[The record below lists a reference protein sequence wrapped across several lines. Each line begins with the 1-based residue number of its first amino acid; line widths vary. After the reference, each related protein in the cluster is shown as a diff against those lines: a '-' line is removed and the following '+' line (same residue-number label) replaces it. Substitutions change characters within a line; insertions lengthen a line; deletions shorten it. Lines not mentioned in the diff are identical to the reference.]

1 MAAVAV
7 VWTSSAQ
14 SGRRGSD
21 SEADKQA
28 HTVSVFFQFVQN
40 KLDLYNRNG
49 CLSYFQNSQF
59 LQEAILEYSEQLCQ
73 LCPLQIPNINKVK
86 NPGTDPILDEF

>member
-1 MAAVAV
+1 MAVAAV

-14 SGRRGSD
+14 SGRRRSD

-49 CLSYFQNSQF
+49 CL
-59 LQEAILEYSEQLCQ
+59 ILL
-73 LCPLQIPNINKVK
+73 PKF
-86 NPGTDPILDEF
+86 PIFARGYIGIF